1 MRYLIVPSCC
11 KLLWTRSELYVLYHV
26 VSILPVFIGF
36 AILISPLGKFFKCV
50 CSWVTSNT
58 AIIGF
63 DNENL
68 VHCSVR
74 YVTFKTFPKTLKLNA
89 ALDDHTMI
97 WHQKQRWGLKVG
109 SLVNTCKNDA
119 AVCMSIEMFGPIKK
133 KNNQRTD
140 THFHVQLVSNIEKK
154 IFCKINL
161 NLAPWNFAFR
171 SYSKEPVPFIK
182 LIINVSLS

>member
-1 MRYLIVPSCC
+1 MYCFM
-11 KLLWTRSELYVLYHV
+11 LWVLP
-26 VSILPVFIGF
+26 IFIGF
-36 AILISPLGKFFKCV
+36 AILISPLGEFFKCV

-68 VHCSVR
+68 VYCSVR
-74 YVTFKTFPKTLKLNA
+74 YVTFKTFPKTRKLNA
-89 ALDDHTMI
+89 AFDDHTMI

-133 KNNQRTD
+133 KIIKELIHISTYNY
-140 THFHVQLVSNIEKK
+140 SNIEKK